1 MENKDFN
8 KIEKIIKERITAN
21 DFFLKNSKVYK
32 SFVDLEQ
39 KAFSDGSLK
48 KKYKELIALGISIVI
63 NCESC
68 MQWHIHEALNAG
80 STNEEIIE
88 AMEVGIEMG
97 GGPATVSS
105 RFALKVLQYYKRG
118 TTKYK

>member
-8 KIEKIIKERITAN
+8 KIKKIIKERITAH
-21 DFFLKNSKVYK
+21 DFFLKNSKIYK
-32 SFVDLEQ
+32 TFVDLEQ
-39 KAFSDGSLK
+39 KTFSDGALK

-68 MQWHIHEALNAG
+68 MQWHIYEALKSG
-80 STNEEIIE
+80 STDKEIIE

-105 RFALKVLQYYKRG
+105 RFALKVLEYYK
-118 TTKYK
+118 KELKNNK